1 MAMTQGLFEAS
12 LVPGTDAER
21 FRLLVQSV
29 IDYAIYMIDPQGVIV
44 SWNSGA
50 QQIKGFTAEEV
61 LGRHFSIF
69 YTPEDREQGKP
80 AEALGIAAREGRFHG
95 EDWRIRKDGSRFRAL
110 VVIDAIRN
118 ADGTLLG
125 FAKVTRDITARW
137 EALRQLEESERRFR
151 LLVEGVPD
159 YAICMLDEHRLIRHW
174 NSGARHITGYNS
186 HDVLG
191 RPISG
196 LLANEEGASE
206 ESVEHGYDRAI
217 AHGSFEAD
225 CWHRRKDGSSFLA
238 HVLIRPLR
246 DADGV
251 LRGFAQIIRDVSE
264 QVAAEEELES
274 TRQQLFEAQ
283 KLEALGQLTG
293 GVAHDFN
300 NIMQAVMGNLEIAR
314 ARLRRGDGEA
324 ASIQVEH
331 AIRSVER
338 GAQLTKRLLA
348 YARRQPLMT
357 TSVELNKLVA
367 SMVDMIERT
376 VGVRVR
382 LRFEPAVGELWTVC
396 DANQLETAL
405 LNLCINA
412 RDAMPDG
419 GQLTI
424 STREGHGAHV
434 PHDWV
439 GVAVSD
445 TGVGMTR
452 ETLER
457 VFDPFFTTKPLGQGT
472 GLGLS
477 IVQSFAAQS
486 QGRVNIQSSV
496 GVGTVIEIRLPVH
509 APQEQDVASR
519 V

>member
-1 MAMTQGLFEAS
+1 MSSGLLAAS
-12 LVPGTDAER
+12 PVLGSDADR

-29 IDYAIYMIDPQGVIV
+29 VDYAIYMLDPGGHIA
-44 SWNSGA
+44 SWNLGA
-50 QQIKGFTAEEV
+50 QQIKGYSAEEV
-61 LGRHFSIF
+61 LGRHFSMF

-80 AEALGIAAREGRFHG
+80 QEALGTAAREGRFHG
-95 EDWRIRKDGSRFRAL
+95 EAWRLRKDGSRFRAL
-110 VVIDAIRN
+110 VVIDAIRDV
-118 ADGTLLG
+118 DGSLIG

-137 EALRQLEESERRFR
+137 EALNRLEESERRFR

-159 YAICMLDEHRLIRHW
+159 YAICMLDEQRLIQHW
-174 NSGARHITGYNS
+174 NSGARHITGYDRQ
-186 HDVLG
+186 DVMG
-191 RPISG
+191 RPVHS
-196 LLANEEGASE
+196 LLALEERANEEAMDAA
-206 ESVEHGYDRAI
+206 YDRAVSV
-217 AHGSFEAD
+217 GTYEAD
-225 CWHRRKDGSSFLA
+225 YWHRRKDGSSFLA
-238 HVLIRPLR
+238 HILIRPLR
-246 DADGV
+246 DSDGV
-251 LRGFAQIIRDVSE
+251 LRGYAQIIRDVSE
-264 QVAAEEELES
+264 QRAAEEELES

-300 NIMQAVMGNLEIAR
+300 NIMQAVMGSLEIAR
-314 ARLRRGDGEA
+314 ARLKRGDGEA
-324 ASIQVEH
+324 AGTHIDH

-348 YARRQPLMT
+348 YARRQPLMAT
-357 TSVELNKLVA
+357 CVDLNKLVA

-376 VGVRVR
+376 VGMRVR
-382 LRFEPAVGELWTVC
+382 LQFEPTEGELLTVC

-405 LNLCINA
+405 LNLCING

-419 GQLTI
+419 GRLTI
-424 STREGHGAHV
+424 STRRGVSSHV

-452 ETLER
+452 EIMER

-486 QGRVNIQSSV
+486 QGAVNIQSSV
-496 GVGTVIEIRLPVH
+496 GVGTSIEIRLPRYTPG
-509 APQEQDVASR
+509 AEEAIGTP
-519 V
+519 